1 LSADEFLGRLY
12 GLRPRLRVTPALI
25 AINVAVF
32 IAMLAAG
39 AGFLTPHPAVHLAWG
54 ANFGPATKED
64 GWWRL
69 GAAMFLHFGVVH
81 LAFNMWAL
89 AESGRLVERLYG
101 AASFLA
107 LYLFAGLTGSFAS
120 LLWNDDKLISAGASG
135 AVFGVYGALLA
146 YLVAEHGAVPV
157 APLKR
162 VGMSAAVFVGF
173 VMLYGAMQPGV
184 DNASHVGGLLGGLA
198 AGFAL
203 SRPLLP
209 GAKLGGV
216 RCLGAALAAPVAL
229 VALWAV
235 LPPAAYSYRVQQKA
249 ERAINAFGV
258 DEKRLNE
265 DGRRLFAAWKKDEM
279 DKALVADRIDR
290 QLVKPWDRAY
300 RDLAAIE
307 LPEAAPDGRQL
318 ALLKRYA
325 ATRRDMFALFAEGL
339 RDGDNAKLRQADDRA
354 DELGRLLV
362 ELKRVRASAK
372 KR

>member
-1 LSADEFLGRLY
+1 M
-12 GLRPRLRVTPALI
+12 RPRLRVTPALI

-32 IAMLAAG
+32 LAMLAAG
-39 AGFLTPHPAVHLAWG
+39 AGLLTPHPAVHLAWG
-54 ANFGPATKED
+54 ANFGPATKEN

-69 GAAMFLHFGVVH
+69 AAAMFLHFGVVH

-120 LLWNDDKLISAGASG
+120 LLWNADKVISVGASG

-146 YLVAEHGAVPV
+146 YLFAERGSMPA
-157 APLKR
+157 ALLKR
-162 VGMSAAVFVGF
+162 VGGSAVVFIGF
-173 VMLYGAMQPGV
+173 VLFYGALQPGV

-198 AGFAL
+198 AGFTL
-203 SRPLLP
+203 SRPLEP
-209 GAKLGGV
+209 GARLGAM
-216 RCLGAALAAPVAL
+216 RRLGAALAAPAVLA
-229 VALWAV
+229 ALWAAV
-235 LPPAAYSYRVQQKA
+235 PPAAYSYRAQQTA
-249 ERAINAFGV
+249 EKSINAFALE
-258 DEKRLNE
+258 EKRINE
-265 DGRRLFAAWKKDEM
+265 GGRELFEAWKKGEM
-279 DKALVADRIDR
+279 DNALAADRIDR
-290 QLVKPWDRAY
+290 ELVKPWDAAY

-307 LPEAAPDGRQL
+307 LSEAAPAGRQL

-354 DELGRLLV
+354 DELNRLLV
-362 ELKRVRASAK
+362 ELKRVQARAK
-372 KR
+372 IR